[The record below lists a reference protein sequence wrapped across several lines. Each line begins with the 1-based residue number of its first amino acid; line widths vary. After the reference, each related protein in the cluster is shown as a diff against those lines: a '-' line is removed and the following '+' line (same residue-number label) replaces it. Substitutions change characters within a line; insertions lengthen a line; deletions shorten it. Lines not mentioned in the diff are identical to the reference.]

1 MLLNGLK
8 EEVQKAQ
15 KALERWQFID
25 ISDKVS
31 CVPFKIQILDITSPV
46 WCKN

>member
-8 EEVQKAQ
+8 EVQKAQ
-15 KALERWQFID
+15 KALEQWQFID
-25 ISDKVS
+25 ISDNVS

-46 WCKN
+46 